1 MMMEEILHIVKC
13 PKCGSALVTISSK
26 QSCLLCKKCDPMYTF
41 RDGIIDFIGEGELEE
56 IKSVN
61 AEYHDMEA
69 DYYDNIHLHMQA
81 DSKLF
86 KEIVVKLD
94 AYGKTIL
101 DVGTG
106 TGFVLDNKE
115 NPNWYN
121 DNQIKYADEG
131 PYRHHLRKR
140 VEYLFSV
147 FNRYSF
153 NSPKILDAGC
163 GDGINLRHL
172 VTIADSTVFGI
183 DYNLIRLFRA
193 QVNCDGKAF
202 LVLGSL
208 LERVF
213 REEYFDIILC
223 NHVLE
228 HIEDDLAILLNLHRM
243 LKPNGILILGV
254 PNEGAFLWRLNY
266 RLIQPNI
273 METTDHVHFYI
284 VKDIQV
290 LLDKSNFVL
299 EEVKH
304 MGWGV
309 PHTGIDAR
317 LRQYKWIDDLFD
329 VGRWLC
335 KSQATSL
342 YFICRKGI

>member
-1 MMMEEILHIVKC
+1 MKDILLD
-13 PKCGSALVTISSK
+13 AL
-26 QSCLLCKKCDPMYTF
+26 SCLVC
-41 RDGIIDFIGEGELEE
+41 
-56 IKSVN
+56 
-61 AEYHDMEA
+61 
-69 DYYDNIHLHMQA
+69 
-81 DSKLF
+81 SKN
-86 KEIVVKLD
+86 EIVQGEPDKLLCRNC
-94 AYGKTIL
+94 GRNFLIKNSIPVLLKNPKIL
-101 DVGTG
+101 LSDVEKH
-106 TGFVLDNKE
+106 LKE

-140 VEYLFSV
+140 VGYLFSV
-147 FNRYSF
+147 FNKYSF

-172 VTIADSTVFGI
+172 VTIANSTVFGI

-208 LERVF
+208 LEKTF
-213 REEYFDIILC
+213 QEEYFDIILC

-228 HIEDDLAILLNLHRM
+228 HIEDDLGVLLNLHRM
-243 LKPNGILILGV
+243 LEPKGILILGV
-254 PNEGAFLWRLNY
+254 PNEGAFLWQLNY
-266 RLIQPNI
+266 RLIQQNI
-273 METTDHVHFYI
+273 MKTTDHIHFYT
-284 VKDIQV
+284 VKDIQA

-309 PHTGIDAR
+309 PHTRIDVK

-329 VGRWLC
+329 IGRWLC